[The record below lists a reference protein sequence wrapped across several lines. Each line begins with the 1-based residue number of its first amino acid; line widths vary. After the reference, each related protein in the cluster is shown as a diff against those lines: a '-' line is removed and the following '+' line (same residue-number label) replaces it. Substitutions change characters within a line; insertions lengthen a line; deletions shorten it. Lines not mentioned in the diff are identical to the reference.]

1 MHKYVRWNGEKIS
14 KEFTMSPFH
23 DHFPFDWPLEI
34 LYYKFPNGHALPQD
48 RAINKINL
56 NINYKLYGLPGVTN

>member
-34 LYYKFPNGHALPQD
+34 FYYKFPNGHALPQD
-48 RAINKINL
+48 RAINKNQF
-56 NINYKLYGLPGVTN
+56 